1 MSPAA
6 EQVTLLDMFNAIDQ
20 PMVELPD
27 ELVPYLENVVEHTGL
42 PTGEKLYTA
51 RSPGYD
57 QPGEA
62 SPVDLLFVKTNKVGN
77 ASLSAA
83 VLDIRIGF
91 DASGL
96 SLVGE
101 SIPTG
106 AFVFP
111 TVRIVYMSRAI
122 VVDEVNQLNRVLCG
136 SGVTEPTF
144 PLPNVMTEHAWPK
157 KFSAVVSWWVNG
169 GELPALAI
177 SMDKEEKDKPS
188 EPDKDIRVPGLP
200 VSFGPVEIAAVR
212 RSFDEKKGLRIFL
225 VGEFRLAGFT
235 FQLDGLGIVVPLA
248 GGFIP
253 KPELM
258 GAALDITR
266 VKPPMQIMAAMRWAG
281 ARDPGIAGGL
291 VGLVR
296 VTTPAVEVLGAG
308 GFFRATEGFNSV
320 FLYVEALL
328 AREAR
333 SLFGPSPFTV
343 TGLSAGFGINSTIRP
358 PTAAQLP
365 AFPLVSRLDEA
376 PPTPA
381 DPTPDPPTPMDM
393 LENLAG
399 KAGWVRPEDGSYWA
413 AIGVRFTSFRFIE
426 TKALALVEFGN
437 RLNLMLLGRTSVTFP
452 KNADVGGRV
461 HARLNIDLR
470 LAYLSDEHLISLDVA
485 VAPGSFFFDPACELT
500 GGIALC
506 VWTGGG
512 RGGDF
517 VISIGGYHPQFAL
530 PDYYPRPARLGFRW
544 NPCGRVV
551 IQAQGYTALT
561 PGAIMF
567 GGALAAR
574 YERGLLSAWFT
585 AHLDALI
592 QWKPFYLDIAMG
604 VSIGVAFT
612 IKVIVKIR
620 VSIEVGIDLQLW
632 TPPLG
637 GHVTVKVWF
646 ISFGFD
652 FGSSRKGAPPVPWS
666 EFQMQL
672 PSPIR
677 AKPEKGLLLDVDK
690 SERQARE
697 AEQAPLLVSSD
708 GFAFST
714 EAALPASVIRLNG
727 QAIATAHNKID
738 IRPMGKTGLTSEHIV
753 TLDLDGVEYTPDPNL
768 WTRTVIRRDLPRALW
783 GKPVTK
789 PSPKEPGLEPGL
801 FTGLHFEVPGPDLGP
816 GLGPVTSAALGV
828 EPQPEGYT
836 PLREADSQG
845 PEPGVDPDS
854 VGVIVETLA
863 SPTTATRRSAV
874 YDALTRL
881 GAAPGKDTDG
891 ALTDYAR
898 LVGRSM
904 TDAPLTTAAPAM
916 STPIAAR

>member
-1 MSPAA
+1 MSPAT

-27 ELVPYLENVVEHTGL
+27 ELVPYLENVVEHTDL
-42 PTGEKLYTA
+42 PLGEKLYTA

-62 SPVDLLFVKTNKVGN
+62 SPVDLLFVKTNRVGN

-101 SIPTG
+101 SIPKG

-111 TVRIVYMSRAI
+111 TVRVVYMSRAI
-122 VVDEVNQLNRVLCG
+122 VVDEVNELNAVLRG
-136 SGVTEPTF
+136 YGITEPMF
-144 PLPNVMTEHAWPK
+144 PLPNVMTAHAWPQ
-157 KFSAVVSWWVNG
+157 KFTAVLSWWVNG
-169 GELPALAI
+169 GELPGLSI
-177 SMDKEEKDKPS
+177 SLDKEKKDKPDS
-188 EPDKDIRVPGLP
+188 PDKDIRVPGLP
-200 VSFGPVEIAAVR
+200 VGFGPVEIAAVR
-212 RSFDEKKGLRIFL
+212 RAYDKKKGLRIFL
-225 VGEFRLAGFT
+225 VGEFRLSGFT
-235 FQLDGLGIVVPLA
+235 FQLDGLGIVVPLK
-248 GGFIP
+248 GGFVP

-266 VKPPMQIMAAMRWAG
+266 PKPPMQIMAAMRWAG
-281 ARDPGIAGGL
+281 GRDPEIAGGL

-328 AREAR
+328 AGGR
-333 SLFGPSPFTV
+333 SLFGPPPFTV
-343 TGLSAGFGINSTIRP
+343 TGLSAGFGINSSIRP

-365 AFPLVSRLDEA
+365 AFPLVSRLDKA
-376 PPTPA
+376 PPTPE
-381 DPTPDPPTPMDM
+381 DPEPDPPTPMNM
-393 LENLAG
+393 LDNLAG

-413 AIGVRFTSFRFIE
+413 AIGVQFTSFRFIE

-452 KNADVGGRV
+452 RNADVGGRV

-506 VWTGGG
+506 VWTGG
-512 RGGDF
+512 RRAGDF
-517 VISIGGYHPQFAL
+517 VISIGGYHPQFAR
-530 PDYYPRPARLGFRW
+530 PAYYPTPARLGFRW
-544 NPCGRVV
+544 NPCSRVV

-574 YERGLLSAWFT
+574 YEKGLLSAWFT

-612 IKVIVKIR
+612 IKVWFVKVR
-620 VSIEVGIDLQLW
+620 VSIEVGINLQLW

-677 AKPEKGLLLDVDK
+677 AKPEKGLLLDVDE
-690 SERQARE
+690 SESEARE
-697 AEQAPLLVSSD
+697 AAKEPLLVSSD

-727 QAIATAHNKID
+727 KVFATAREKVD
-738 IRPMGKTGLTSEHIV
+738 IRPMRKTGLTSEHIV
-753 TLDLDGVEYTPDPNL
+753 TLGLDGEEFTPDPKL
-768 WTRTVIRRDLPRALW
+768 WKLGVIRRDLPRALW
-783 GKPVTK
+783 GKPVIK
-789 PSPKEPGLEPGL
+789 PSPDEPGLEPGL
-801 FTGLHFEVPGPDLGP
+801 FTGLRVEVPGPDLSP

-828 EPQPEGYT
+828 EPQAEGYT
-836 PLREADSQG
+836 PLRQADAQG
-845 PEPGVDPDS
+845 PTPIDNPDS
-854 VGVIVETLA
+854 VGLIVDTLA
-863 SPTTATRRSAV
+863 ATATRRSAV
-874 YDALTRL
+874 FDALTRL

-904 TDAPLTTAAPAM
+904 TDAPLTTAAPAP
-916 STPIAAR
+916 STPTVTR